1 MIEKYNVATLTPEQR
16 AEMLE
21 KARLSRELKKANSA
35 NIVVSL
41 DDKYWRE
48 TASSLGVR
56 MPPAVAQSHEL
67 KWLKRACNKLN
78 IDVNYWTKEI
88 VGAKSLKEVADMNPN
103 IGAVGI
109 FGLVLEAYVNG
120 MFEELPE

>member
-1 MIEKYNVATLTPEQR
+1 MIKKNNLPTLTKEQR
-16 AEMLE
+16 SELLE
-21 KARLSRELKKANSA
+21 KARLSRELKKANSE

-56 MPPAVAQSHEL
+56 MPPDVAQSHEF
-67 KWLKRACNKLN
+67 KWLKRACNNLN

-88 VGAKSLKEVADMNPN
+88 VGAKSLKEVSDMNPN
-103 IGAVGI
+103 IGAAGVM
-109 FGLVLEAYVNG
+109 GLVLEAYVNG
-120 MFEELPE
+120 MFEEFSE

>member
-16 AEMLE
+16 AEMQE
-21 KARLSRELKKANSA
+21 KARLSRELKKENSA
-35 NIVVSL
+35 NIVPSL

-56 MPPAVAQSHEL
+56 MPPAVAQSHEF

-103 IGAVGI
+103 IGACGVM
-109 FGLVLEAYVNG
+109 GLVLEAYVNG
-120 MFEELPE
+120 MFEELAE

>member
-1 MIEKYNVATLTPEQR
+1 MSEKYNVATLTPEQR
-16 AEMLE
+16 AEMQE
-21 KARLSRELKKANSA
+21 KSRLSREMKKQNSA

-56 MPPAVAQSHEL
+56 MPPAVAQSHEF

-103 IGAVGI
+103 IGACGVM
-109 FGLVLEAYVNG
+109 GLVLEAYVNG

>member
-1 MIEKYNVATLTPEQR
+1 MIEKYNVATLTTEQR

-21 KARLSRELKKANSA
+21 KARLSREIKKQNAG

-56 MPPAVAQSHEL
+56 MPPAVAQSHEF

-88 VGAKSLKEVADMNPN
+88 VGAKSLKEVADMNRN
-103 IGAVGI
+103 IGACGVM
-109 FGLVLEAYVNG
+109 GLVLEAYVNG
-120 MFEELPE
+120 MFEELSE

>member
-1 MIEKYNVATLTPEQR
+1 MIKKNNLPTLTPEQR

-21 KARLSRELKKANSA
+21 KARLSREMKKENSA

-56 MPPAVAQSHEL
+56 MPPAVAQSHEF
-67 KWLKRACNKLN
+67 KWLKRAAKKL
-78 IDVNYWTKEI
+78 DVDIGTW
-88 VGAKSLKEVADMNPN
+88 VKEVTGCTSLQQIADLNKN
-103 IGAVGI
+103 IGAVGVQ
-109 FGLVLEAYVNG
+109 GLFLEWVN
-120 MFEELPE
+120 EISEK

>member
-1 MIEKYNVATLTPEQR
+1 MIKKNNLPTLTTEQR

-21 KARLSRELKKANSA
+21 KARLSRELKKQNSA

-56 MPPAVAQSHEL
+56 MPPAVAQAHEF

-88 VGAKSLKEVADMNPN
+88 VGAKSLKEIADMNPN
-103 IGAVGI
+103 IGAVGMC
-109 FGLVLEAYVNG
+109 GLLIEAYDAG
-120 MFEELPE
+120 MFEESVE

>member
-1 MIEKYNVATLTPEQR
+1 MIKKNNLPELTKEQR
-16 AEMLE
+16 SELLE
-21 KARLSRELKKANSA
+21 KARLSRELKKANSE

-48 TASSLGVR
+48 TASSLGLR
-56 MPPAVAQSHEL
+56 MPPAVAQAHEF

-88 VGAKSLKEVADMNPN
+88 VGAKSLKEVADMNHN
-103 IGAVGI
+103 IGACGI
-109 FGLVLEAYVNG
+109 MGLVLEAYMNG

>member
-1 MIEKYNVATLTPEQR
+1 MSEKYNVATLTPEQR
-16 AEMLE
+16 AEMQE
-21 KARLSRELKKANSA
+21 KSRLSREIKRQNSA

-56 MPPAVAQSHEL
+56 MPPAVAQAHEF
-67 KWLKRACNKLN
+67 KWLKRAAKKLN

-103 IGAVGI
+103 IGACGI
-109 FGLVLEAYVNG
+109 FGLVLEAYMNG
-120 MFEELPE
+120 MFEELS